1 MLTISKYMNIFNT
14 TIYFSPIWEN
24 IFTVVVVE
32 ACKFQ
37 DYMHLKI
44 TKTFQRSKFI
54 QIPETLSCLFY
65 LLFKFIHI
73 LKF

>member
-1 MLTISKYMNIFNT
+1 MLTISKYTDIFNT
-14 TIYFSPIWEN
+14 SINFSPIRAN
-24 IFTVVVVE
+24 IFVVVVAE

-37 DYMHLKI
+37 DYRHLKI

-54 QIPETLSCLFY
+54 QIPETPARVFC

-73 LKF
+73 VKF